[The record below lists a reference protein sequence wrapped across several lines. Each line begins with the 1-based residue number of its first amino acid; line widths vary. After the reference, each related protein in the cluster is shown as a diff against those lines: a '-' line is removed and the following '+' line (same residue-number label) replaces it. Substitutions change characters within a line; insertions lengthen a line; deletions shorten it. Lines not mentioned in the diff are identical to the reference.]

1 MFLESLEKRGERE
14 DKRELRR
21 AWRSE
26 GGGAWRSKEGLL
38 STRSKEV
45 SANPKLSHFFCH
57 CFLYFL
63 SSLSYTFPFFL
74 LVHLF
79 AGCPPSIFIL
89 KDDVSLGSMYHSPL
103 GFDDGKGE

>member
-1 MFLESLEKRGERE
+1 ME
-14 DKRELRR
+14 KRELRK

-26 GGGAWRSKEGLL
+26 GGGTWRSKEGLL

-45 SANPKLSHFFCH
+45 SAKPKLSHFFCH

-74 LVHLF
+74 LADLF
-79 AGCPPSIFIL
+79 AGFPPPIYIF
-89 KDDVSLGSMYHSPL
+89 KYDVFLASMYHSTL
-103 GFDDGKGE
+103 GFHDGKGE